1 MSSRMFYAPKEAQMT
16 VRLGIDTGGTFTDLI
31 GIDADTGA
39 LLIAKT
45 PSTPSRPVD
54 AIMSSIDL
62 SEASTDAIDGISI
75 GTTVATNALLQRN
88 GATVIFVTT
97 QGFEDIPHIQRMNRK
112 YHFSLKWTKPKPLVE
127 RRNCLGVAER
137 LDFHGRT
144 LSPLTDEAL
153 EDLAQRVAERIADYP
168 QGDVAIA
175 VCLLFSYVNPA
186 HELRLRDF
194 LAQRFP
200 DVPISLSH
208 QVAPIWREYE
218 RGSTAIADGYV
229 KPIMQRYIEDAF
241 AAFARAGL
249 DAPWSLMKSN
259 GGKTPADAAEAE
271 PIKFLLSGLAGGI
284 IAGQYF
290 GQLAGMGN
298 VVTLDMGGTSC
309 DVGLIRDGK
318 ISHSTNFEIEFG
330 LPVATPTIDLTTIG
344 AGGGSIAWIDKGGL
358 LRVGPQSAGADPGP
372 VCYDTGGQE
381 VTVTDANLVLG
392 RLNPDYFLGGT
403 IQLSKPKAEQRVD
416 ELGERLRLD
425 RMEAAQAVVDIA
437 NENMVNA
444 IRVLSID
451 RGLDPREYAL
461 VAFGGA
467 GPLHAADIAA
477 KMGMKKVIVPVY
489 PGLTSA
495 FGALMAEPKISQVWS
510 KHFRSDAIDAKTVGE
525 HFDDM
530 VSVALD
536 QLRREGYTGE
546 PEIERSISMRYWGQN
561 YEQDVP
567 MPPGAVTPELLEAT
581 LDEFHRLHEQ
591 FYGYSITG
599 EVIELIRFNA
609 TVSGHTDAVTLP
621 AMESNGHFPGGLPVA
636 ERPVYFQGHGLI
648 DTPIYRRDDLAAG
661 FAATGPLIV
670 EEVSSTTVVHPGQRL
685 EVGSTGV
692 MTIDLS
698 EDGKTARRQ
707 DGQ

>member
-1 MSSRMFYAPKEAQMT
+1 MA

-31 GIDADTGA
+31 GIDDVTGE
-39 LLIAKT
+39 LVVAKT

-54 AIMSSIDL
+54 AIMSAIDR
-62 SEASTDAIDGISI
+62 SEAAMDAIEGISI

-112 YHFSLKWTKPKPLVE
+112 YHFSLKWTKPQPLVE

-144 LSPLTDEAL
+144 LIPLTDEAM
-153 EDLAQRVAERIADYP
+153 EDLADRVDRRIADYP
-168 QGDVAIA
+168 VGDIAIA

-194 LAQRFP
+194 LNERFP
-200 DVPISLSH
+200 GVPVSLSH

-229 KPIMQRYIEDAF
+229 KPIMQRYIEEAF
-241 AAFARAGL
+241 AAFAQGGL

-290 GQLAGMGN
+290 GQLAGVGN

-309 DVGLIRDGK
+309 DVGLVHDGK
-318 ISHSTNFEIEFG
+318 IAHSANFEIEFG

-381 VTVTDANLVLG
+381 VTVTDANLALG
-392 RLNPDYFLGGT
+392 RLNPEYFLGGA
-403 IQLSKPKAEQRVD
+403 IQLSVPKAELKLDV
-416 ELGERLRLD
+416 LGERLGLGRL
-425 RMEAAQAVVDIA
+425 ETAQAVVDIA
-437 NENMVNA
+437 NENMANA

-477 KMGMKKVIVPVY
+477 KMGMTKVIVPVY

-495 FGALMAEPKISQVWS
+495 FGALMAEPKITQVWS
-510 KHFRSDAIDAKTVGE
+510 KHFRSDAIDARTVGE

-530 VSVALD
+530 VDVALG
-536 QLRREGYTGE
+536 QLRREGYAGE

-567 MPPGAVTPELLEAT
+567 MLSGPVTPELLEQT
-581 LDEFHRLHEQ
+581 LEAFHRLHEQ
-591 FYGYSITG
+591 FYGYSIAG
-599 EVIELIRFNA
+599 EVIELIRFNV
-609 TVSGHTDAVTLP
+609 TVSGHTGAVTLP
-621 AMESNGHFPGGLPVA
+621 AMASNGHHAGGQVTGV
-636 ERPVYFQGHGLI
+636 RPVYFQGHGLI
-648 DTPIYRRDDLAAG
+648 DTPIYRRDDLPAG

-670 EEVSSTTVVHPGQRL
+670 EEVSSTTAVQPDQRL
-685 EVGSTGV
+685 EVGGTGV
-692 MTIDLS
+692 MTIDI
-698 EDGKTARRQ
+698 
-707 DGQ
+707 

>member
-1 MSSRMFYAPKEAQMT
+1 MA

-31 GIDADTGA
+31 GIDDSSGE
-39 LLIAKT
+39 LIVAKT
-45 PSTPSRPVD
+45 PSTPARPVD
-54 AIMSSIDL
+54 AIMNAIAL
-62 SEASTDAIDGISI
+62 SEVAADGLEGISI

-88 GATVIFVTT
+88 GATVIYVTT
-97 QGFEDIPHIQRMNRK
+97 EGFEDVPHIQRMNRK
-112 YHFSLKWTKPKPLVE
+112 YHFSLEWTKPRPLVE

-144 LSPLTDEAL
+144 LTPLTDEAL
-153 EDLAQRVAERIADYP
+153 EDLAARIAARIAEYP
-168 QGDVAIA
+168 EEDVAIA
-175 VCLLFSYVNPA
+175 VCFLFAYVNPA
-186 HELRLRDF
+186 HELRVREF
-194 LAQRFP
+194 LARRFP
-200 DVPISLSH
+200 DVPVSLSH
-208 QVAPIWREYE
+208 EVAPIWREYE
-218 RGSTAIADGYV
+218 RGSTVIADGYV

-241 AAFARAGL
+241 AAFGEAGL

-290 GQLAGMGN
+290 GQLAGAGN
-298 VVTLDMGGTSC
+298 LVTLDMGGTSC

-372 VCYDTGGQE
+372 VCYDTGGDV

-392 RLNPDYFLGGT
+392 RLNPDYFLGGK
-403 IQLSKPKAEQRVD
+403 IQLSVPKAEWKLD
-416 ELGERLRLD
+416 ELGERLGLN
-425 RMEAAQAVVDIA
+425 RMETAQAVVDIA
-437 NENMVNA
+437 NENMANA

-467 GPLHAADIAA
+467 GPLHASDIAV
-477 KMGMKKVIVPVY
+477 KMGMTQVIVPVY

-495 FGALMAEPKISQVWS
+495 FGALIAEPKISQVWS
-510 KHFRSDAIDAKTVGE
+510 KHFRSDAIDGKTVGE
-525 HFDDM
+525 HFDEMTDA
-530 VSVALD
+530 ALA
-536 QLRREGYTGE
+536 QLRREGFTGE

-567 MPPGAVTPELLEAT
+567 MPPGEVTPELLQRTLEA
-581 LDEFHRLHEQ
+581 FHRLHEQ

-599 EVIELIRFNA
+599 EVIELIRFNV
-609 TVSGHTDAVTLP
+609 TVSGHTGAVSLP
-621 AMESNGHFPGGLPVA
+621 AMASNGHRPGGQPVTK
-636 ERPVYFQGHGLI
+636 RPVYFQEHGLV
-648 DTPIYRRDDLAAG
+648 DTPIYRRDDLPAG

-670 EEVSSTTVVHPGQRL
+670 EEVSSTTLVHPGQRL
-685 EVGSTGV
+685 EVNAAGV
-692 MTIDLS
+692 MTIAL
-698 EDGKTARRQ
+698 
-707 DGQ
+707 

>member
-1 MSSRMFYAPKEAQMT
+1 MA

-31 GIDADTGA
+31 GIDDETGE
-39 LLIAKT
+39 LVVAKT

-54 AIMSSIDL
+54 AIMNAIARGGIGEGAL
-62 SEASTDAIDGISI
+62 EAISI

-88 GATVIFVTT
+88 GATVLYVTT
-97 QGFEDIPHIQRMNRK
+97 AGFEDVPYIQRMNRK
-112 YHFSLKWTKPKPLVE
+112 HHFSLKWTKPRPLVE

-144 LSPLTDEAL
+144 LTPLTDEAL
-153 EDLAQRVAERIADYP
+153 EDLANRIAARIAAYP
-168 QGDVAIA
+168 EGDVAIA

-186 HELRLRDF
+186 HELRLREF
-194 LAQRFP
+194 LHERFP
-200 DVPISLSH
+200 GVPVSLSH
-208 QVAPIWREYE
+208 EVAPIWREYE
-218 RGSTAIADGYV
+218 RGSTVIADGYV

-241 AAFARAGL
+241 AAFAQGGI
-249 DAPWSLMKSN
+249 DVPWSLMKSN

-290 GQLAGMGN
+290 GQISGAERGN
-298 VVTLDMGGTSC
+298 LVTLDMGGTSC

-318 ISHSTNFEIEFG
+318 IAHSTNFEIEFG

-372 VCYDTGGQE
+372 VCYDTGGEE
-381 VTVTDANLVLG
+381 VTVTDANLALG

-403 IQLSKPKAEQRVD
+403 IPLNVAKAEMKLD
-416 ELGERLRLD
+416 ELGHRIGLGRLETAR
-425 RMEAAQAVVDIA
+425 AVVDIA
-437 NENMVNA
+437 NENMANA

-467 GPLHAADIAA
+467 GPVHAADIAA
-477 KMGMKKVIVPVY
+477 KMGMSRVIVPVY

-495 FGALMAEPKISQVWS
+495 FGALIAEPKITQVWS
-510 KHFRSDAIDAKTVGE
+510 KHFRSDAIDARTVSE
-525 HFDDM
+525 HFNDM
-530 VSVALD
+530 VNAGLD
-536 QLRREGYTGE
+536 QLRREGYAGE

-567 MPPGAVTPELLEAT
+567 MPPGPVTPELLEKT
-581 LDEFHRLHEQ
+581 LEAFHRLHER

-599 EVIELIRFNA
+599 EVIELIRFNV
-609 TVSGHTDAVTLP
+609 TISGHTESVTLP
-621 AMESNGHFPGGLPVA
+621 AMPSNGRLPVGQ
-636 ERPVYFQGHGLI
+636 PVGKRDVAFQETGV
-648 DTPIYRRDDLAAG
+648 TETVIYRRDDLPAG
-661 FAATGPLIV
+661 FTATGPMIV
-670 EEVSSTTVVHPGQRL
+670 EEISSTTVVHPGQRL
-685 EVGSTGV
+685 EVGPTGV
-692 MTIDLS
+692 MIIAL
-698 EDGKTARRQ
+698 
-707 DGQ
+707 

>member
-1 MSSRMFYAPKEAQMT
+1 MA

-31 GIDADTGA
+31 GIDDVTGE
-39 LLIAKT
+39 LVVAKT

-54 AIMSSIDL
+54 AIMN
-62 SEASTDAIDGISI
+62 AIDRSGIGDGSLEAISI

-88 GATVIFVTT
+88 GATVIYVTT
-97 QGFEDIPHIQRMNRK
+97 AGFEDVPYIQRMNRK
-112 YHFSLKWTKPKPLVE
+112 HHFSLKWTKPRPLVE

-137 LDFHGRT
+137 LDFHGRP
-144 LSPLTDEAL
+144 LIPLTDEAL
-153 EDLAQRVAERIADYP
+153 EDLAGRVAARLADYP
-168 QGDVAIA
+168 QGDAAIA

-194 LAQRFP
+194 LESRFSG
-200 DVPISLSH
+200 VPVSLSH

-218 RGSTAIADGYV
+218 RGSTVIADGYV
-229 KPIMQRYIEDAF
+229 KPIMQRYIAEAV
-241 AAFARAGL
+241 AAFAKGCL
-249 DAPWSLMKSN
+249 EAPWSLMKSN

-290 GQLAGMGN
+290 GQLAGVGN
-298 VVTLDMGGTSC
+298 LVTLDMGGTSC

-318 ISHSTNFEIEFG
+318 ISHSTNFEIEWG

-358 LRVGPQSAGADPGP
+358 LRVGPQSAGANPGP
-372 VCYDTGGQE
+372 VCYDTGGEE
-381 VTVTDANLVLG
+381 VTVTDANLALG
-392 RLNPDYFLGGT
+392 RLNPAYFLGGT
-403 IQLSKPKAEQRVD
+403 IPLSMAKAESKLD
-416 ELGERLRLD
+416 ELGSRIGLGRLETAR
-425 RMEAAQAVVDIA
+425 AVVDIA
-437 NENMVNA
+437 NENMANA

-477 KMGMKKVIVPVY
+477 KMGMSRVIVPVY

-495 FGALMAEPKISQVWS
+495 FGALIAEPKITQVWS

-525 HFDDM
+525 HFEAM
-530 VSVALD
+530 TAAALD
-536 QLRREGYTGE
+536 QLRREGYDGE

-567 MPPGAVTPELLEAT
+567 MPAGPVTPELLQETLEA
-581 LDEFHRLHEQ
+581 FHDVHEK

-599 EVIELIRFNA
+599 EVIELIRFNV
-609 TVSGHTDAVTLP
+609 TVSGHTGVVALP
-621 AMESNGHFPGGLPVA
+621 AMASNGRSPGGQPVG
-636 ERPVYFQGHGLI
+636 ERPVYFQDHGLI
-648 DTPIYRRDDLAAG
+648 DTPIYRREELPAG

-670 EEVSSTTVVHPGQRL
+670 EEISSTTVVHPGQRL
-685 EVGSTGV
+685 EVGAAGV
-692 MTIDLS
+692 MTIAL
-698 EDGKTARRQ
+698 
-707 DGQ
+707 